1 MALKLSS
8 IVDKKQFSLFEFI
21 AVIVIIALLMKA
33 FMDLFLEQ
41 QSQVTNSA
49 FSALI
54 QRFSTK
60 VNVVHS
66 VWLTS
71 GQPNMVFLAP
81 ITTPMKTQLSK
92 NNNPAIMVNS
102 AGWVDD
108 NHPRLACQRIWQYVL
123 MTPRVVV
130 NSQVIV
136 VDINRQGNMKER
148 VCRYSI
154 ASGLSFDYYTQQGR
168 VVIKR

>member
-92 NNNPAIMVNS
+92 NN
-102 AGWVDD
+102 
-108 NHPRLACQRIWQYVL
+108 
-123 MTPRVVV
+123 
-130 NSQVIV
+130 
-136 VDINRQGNMKER
+136 
-148 VCRYSI
+148 
-154 ASGLSFDYYTQQGR
+154 
-168 VVIKR
+168 